1 MKTWLLISLFIVIN
15 VFAGGLQ
22 FLIGIPTAQTLLT
35 FILLGI
41 LTLCADLRKQEKDNL
56 KPNNQE

>member
-1 MKTWLLISLFIVIN
+1 MKTWLLISMFIVIN

-22 FLIGIPTAQTLLT
+22 FLIGIPAAQTILT

-41 LTLCADLRKQEKDNL
+41 LALFAELRKTEKDNL